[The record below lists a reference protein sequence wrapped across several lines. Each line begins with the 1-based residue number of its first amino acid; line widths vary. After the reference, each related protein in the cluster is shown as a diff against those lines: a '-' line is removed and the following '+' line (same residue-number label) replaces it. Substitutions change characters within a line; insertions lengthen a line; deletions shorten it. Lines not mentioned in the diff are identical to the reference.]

1 MHENISI
8 GQAQTGGDR
17 SMTAEQQP
25 SRYRCENWEIRKTKG
40 DCPVFH
46 IYLNNKYFAQTID
59 EYKADL
65 IIGAFNIASHSDF
78 QQPAPRF
85 RIVES
90 VPDKNNLI
98 IIGIKEDPNGGFVS
112 RNAALDHIA
121 WQHNHDAA
129 IAAAA
134 LRQHKEEP

>member
-1 MHENISI
+1 
-8 GQAQTGGDR
+8 
-17 SMTAEQQP
+17 MTAEQQP

-78 QQPAPRF
+78 QQPAKRGGRRHICKTLTREGNCDCIESLYYTKHCEYADKRKHQKSCPRF
-85 RIVES
+85 TEKV
-90 VPDKNNLI
+90 L
-98 IIGIKEDPNGGFVS
+98 
-112 RNAALDHIA
+112 
-121 WQHNHDAA
+121 
-129 IAAAA
+129 
-134 LRQHKEEP
+134 